1 MYSMDDFRMLFEK
14 AEASSFLKG
23 ANNRN
28 WSANFDWMIKDA
40 NMAKVIDGNYDDGS
54 WNKHTVK
61 QPSGNNTAKQLD
73 DFYNMATEWAAQE
86 DGDKDE

>member
-40 NMAKVIDGNYDDGS
+40 NMAKVIDGNYDDGP
-54 WNKHTVK
+54 WNKHTAN
-61 QPSGNNTAKQLD
+61 QPAGNSTAKQLD
-73 DFYNMATEWAAQE
+73 DFYNMATNWAAQE